1 MAYVSSFSKVFRH
14 DIIHFQLSR
23 QHFFQVLSNQLATFH
38 HFNPYYYSKIQL
50 KNRTIFS
57 NIYSNSLQNGTNFR
71 TTIIKSIMNL
81 D

>member
-14 DIIHFQLSR
+14 DIIHFQLSP

-50 KNRTIFS
+50 KNRTIFFQ
-57 NIYSNSLQNGTNFR
+57 IYIQIHYKMEQISVPL
-71 TTIIKSIMNL
+71 L
-81 D
+81 